1 MFPILLT
8 GPLYDFMV
16 GTMLGGMAFTFLQDI
31 KINR

>member
-1 MFPILLT
+1 MFPMLLA